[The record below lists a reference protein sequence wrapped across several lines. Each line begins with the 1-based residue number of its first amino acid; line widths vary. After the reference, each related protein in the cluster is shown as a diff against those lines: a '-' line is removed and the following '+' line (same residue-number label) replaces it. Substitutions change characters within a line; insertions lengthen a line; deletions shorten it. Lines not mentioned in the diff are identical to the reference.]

1 MNRPAYILYLSI
13 IFTTGL
19 CSLGYQVIWQRY
31 LSVLVGSHARSATII
46 VSVFLLGLALGYY
59 VFGLLAERIK
69 KRQQLLKTYGFVELA
84 TGFYAGIFPFIFEF
98 FLESSISQT
107 NNFWIHLFLAA
118 VLLMP
123 ATFLMGATIPI
134 MTTVLPESDENVAL
148 MHSRIYGLNTL
159 GSFVGTLICGLYLIT
174 ELGNALSLSLLA
186 LLNVFVSLF
195 YIKNN
200 LTGLVHEKKQPETLS
215 HPFNQNLLYAL
226 AFVAGMTCLSL
237 EILWF
242 RILGLTIGNSFI
254 VFPFILSIFVL
265 MIGLGPLTLKRMDIK
280 SFQKSFR
287 YALIF
292 SLLTFLTIPYLPLLI
307 SNIRVSFANHHLAF
321 YLYHFFIYLI
331 FLSLLSPAIFHLGRI
346 LPFIYSMIK
355 KDNRDYG
362 FKVGKLYF
370 FNTLGTF
377 FGAVFLGYLA
387 FYLFGLKTI
396 YLISLSFLFIA
407 GIYFLKFRCPFQI
420 ILLLMA
426 LSSIWAPFPRKHHEW
441 GLFRARIPK
450 HMHFKNIFTQV
461 NNAREGKKI
470 TYFQDGP
477 NTTVSVLENINKTD
491 DTHSK
496 SILVNGKSDGN
507 TVHDYSTTTL
517 LSLVPYVMTKGNE
530 LKTMVIGIGTGIS
543 AGVLAKTNRVAHV
556 DVVEISEAVIHSTKF
571 MSPENLDFH
580 KNPKTVIHENDAF
593 QFLKSVDVRYDIIV
607 SEPSNPW
614 FVGIENL
621 YTVYFYNLAKERM
634 TDNGI
639 FSQWMHFYSSSPEIL
654 TTILSNLKSVF
665 KNVTIFYTRNGDL
678 AFFASNRTAPFKIDA
693 DNIYYSKDLQK
704 TIGTLNS
711 LNKEKSPIIE
721 PLVKEILNK
730 IGIQRVSDLNFLT
743 LYNSKEV
750 DAIIK
755 TNPSFSHKIFYPKLN
770 KESYFAFYSGNR
782 VDIHNLLNPLYQRIP
797 EIEKVE
803 PSKKKRLK
811 EIIDNT
817 DCNKERTYIH
827 LPCLLF
833 VQTYGLK
840 RAMKDIDSSSVKKRI
855 IAYTKLRALGLVKK
869 DLSFIKKSMASLLPL
884 KAKKHVME
892 TSRLITNELLKE
904 QEYSLAQ
911 TFIEKLESKKLIH
924 KKILQALMKK
934 IEKTKMAQQ
943 KLIQN
948 FNNLNSNSFD

>member
-1 MNRPAYILYLSI
+1 
-13 IFTTGL
+13 
-19 CSLGYQVIWQRY
+19 
-31 LSVLVGSHARSATII
+31 
-46 VSVFLLGLALGYY
+46 
-59 VFGLLAERIK
+59 
-69 KRQQLLKTYGFVELA
+69 
-84 TGFYAGIFPFIFEF
+84 
-98 FLESSISQT
+98 
-107 NNFWIHLFLAA
+107 
-118 VLLMP
+118 
-123 ATFLMGATIPI
+123 
-134 MTTVLPESDENVAL
+134 
-148 MHSRIYGLNTL
+148 
-159 GSFVGTLICGLYLIT
+159 
-174 ELGNALSLSLLA
+174 
-186 LLNVFVSLF
+186 
-195 YIKNN
+195 
-200 LTGLVHEKKQPETLS
+200 
-215 HPFNQNLLYAL
+215 
-226 AFVAGMTCLSL
+226 
-237 EILWF
+237 
-242 RILGLTIGNSFI
+242 
-254 VFPFILSIFVL
+254 
-265 MIGLGPLTLKRMDIK
+265 
-280 SFQKSFR
+280 
-287 YALIF
+287 
-292 SLLTFLTIPYLPLLI
+292 
-307 SNIRVSFANHHLAF
+307 
-321 YLYHFFIYLI
+321 
-331 FLSLLSPAIFHLGRI
+331 
-346 LPFIYSMIK
+346 
-355 KDNRDYG
+355 
-362 FKVGKLYF
+362 
-370 FNTLGTF
+370 
-377 FGAVFLGYLA
+377 
-387 FYLFGLKTI
+387 
-396 YLISLSFLFIA
+396 
-407 GIYFLKFRCPFQI
+407 
-420 ILLLMA
+420 
-426 LSSIWAPFPRKHHEW
+426 
-441 GLFRARIPK
+441 
-450 HMHFKNIFTQV
+450 MHFKNIFTQV
-461 NNAREGKKI
+461 NNARKGKK
-470 TYFQDGP
+470 TAYFQDGP
-477 NTTVSVLENINKTD
+477 NTTVSVLEDINKTD

-507 TVHDYSTTTL
+507 TVGDYSTTTL
-517 LSLVPYVMTKGNE
+517 LSLVPYIMTKGNE

-556 DVVEISEAVIHSTKF
+556 DVVEISKAVIDSTKF

-593 QFLKSVDVRYDIIV
+593 QFLKSVDAKYDIIV

-665 KNVTIFYTRNGDL
+665 KNVTIFYTSKGDL

-730 IGIQRVSDLNFLT
+730 IGIQRVSDLNFFT
-743 LYNSKEV
+743 LYNSKKV

-755 TNPSFSHKIFYPKLN
+755 SNPSFSHEIFYPKLN

-797 EIEKVE
+797 EIDKVE

-827 LPCLLF
+827 LPCFLF
-833 VQTYGLK
+833 VKTYGLN

-869 DLSFIKKSMASLLPL
+869 DLSFIKKSMVSLSPL
-884 KAKKHVME
+884 KAKKHVIE
-892 TSRLITNELLKE
+892 TSKLITNELLKE

-911 TFIEKLESKKLIH
+911 TFIEKLESKKFID

-948 FNNLNSNSFD
+948 FNN